1 MALISAFK
9 MKYKDYY
16 AVLGVPRDADL
27 EQIKKAYRKLAR
39 QYHPD
44 VSKEPN
50 AEAQFK
56 EAGEAYATLKD
67 AEKRAAYDQLGKQPI
82 EEEFSPPPQWR
93 QEYGSG
99 NYGNA
104 NGASFEDID
113 LSDLFAAM
121 GRGRAGDPRAAQREH
136 MTRHGRDYE
145 NTVHIKLEDAHRGA
159 KMNLELADENGSRT
173 LEVTI
178 PAGVRA
184 GQKLRLRGKGGK
196 GHNGGADGDIYL
208 HIALLPHP
216 VFRTD
221 GHDLYFDLMLSPWE
235 AALGAEVQVPTL
247 DEPVLL
253 TVPAGTRS
261 GRKLRLRGRGLSNG
275 SKVIDADDNKKGRGD
290 LYALVHIDIPAT
302 LTDRER
308 ELYQELANSS
318 GFNPR
323 KHASKP
329 HKESQHATT
338 TS

>member
-1 MALISAFK
+1 

-27 EQIKKAYRKLAR
+27 DQIKKAYRKLAR
-39 QYHPD
+39 KHHPD
-44 VSKEPN
+44 MSKEST

-67 AEKRAAYDQLGKQPI
+67 PEKRAAYDQLGRRPVG
-82 EEEFSPPPQWR
+82 EEFAPPPQWR
-93 QEYGSG
+93 QEFGTG
-99 NYGNA
+99 FGGGGGG
-104 NGASFEDID
+104 GASFEDID

-121 GRGRAGDPRAAQREH
+121 GHGRAGG
-136 MTRHGRDYE
+136 TRGRPHEPMPMHGHDYE
-145 NTVHIKLEDAHRGA
+145 NTVNISLEDAHHGTSL
-159 KMNLELADENGSRT
+159 NLQLADEKGSRN

-178 PAGVRA
+178 PPGVRE

-216 VFRTD
+216 VFRAD
-221 GHDLYFDLMLSPWE
+221 GHDLYFDLILTPWE

-247 DEPVLL
+247 DAPVVL

-261 GRKLRLRGRGLSNG
+261 GRKLRLRGRGLANT
-275 SKVIDADDNKKGRGD
+275 KKERGD
-290 LYALVHIDIPAT
+290 LYALVRIDIPTT

-308 ELYQELANSS
+308 ELYQELAKLSS
-318 GFNPR
+318 FNPR
-323 KHASKP
+323 
-329 HKESQHATT
+329 T
-338 TS
+338 TSHKPPHRGS

>member
-1 MALISAFK
+1 

-27 EQIKKAYRKLAR
+27 DQIKKAYRKLAR

-67 AEKRAAYDQLGKQPI
+67 AEKRAAYDQLGKQPVG
-82 EEEFSPPPQWR
+82 EEFSPPPQWR
-93 QEYGSG
+93 QEYGGG
-99 NYGNA
+99 NYGNS
-104 NGASFEDID
+104 GSFDDID

-121 GRGRAGDPRAAQREH
+121 GRGHAGDARSAQREA
-136 MTRHGRDYE
+136 MPMHGRDYE
-145 NTVHIKLEDAHRGA
+145 NTVHIKLEDAHRGT
-159 KMNLELADENGSRT
+159 KMNLELADDKGSRT

-178 PAGVRA
+178 PAGVRE

-196 GHNGGADGDIYL
+196 GRNGGADGDIYL

-221 GHDLYFDLMLSPWE
+221 GHDLYFDLTLTPWE

-247 DEPVLL
+247 DEPVILA
-253 TVPAGTRS
+253 VPAGTRA
-261 GRKLRLRGRGLSNG
+261 GRKLRLRGLGLSNG
-275 SKVIDADDNKKGRGD
+275 SKVLDGDDTKKGRGD

-308 ELYQELANSS
+308 ELYQELANLST
-318 GFNPR
+318 FNPR
-323 KHASKP
+323 KNSSTP
-329 HKESQHATT
+329 HKESSHGTT

>member
-1 MALISAFK
+1 

-27 EQIKKAYRKLAR
+27 DQIKKAYRKLAR
-39 QYHPD
+39 QFHPD

-67 AEKRAAYDQLGKQPI
+67 ADKRAAYDQLGKQP
-82 EEEFSPPPQWR
+82 EGQEFSPPPQWR
-93 QEYGSG
+93 QDFGGGS
-99 NYGNA
+99 A
-104 NGASFEDID
+104 NGGGSFEDID

-121 GRGRAGDPRAAQREH
+121 GRGRAGGQGALFGGSREP
-136 MTRHGRDYE
+136 MAMPGRDYE
-145 NTVHIKLEDAHRGA
+145 NTVQISLEDAHHGRTL
-159 KMNLELADENGSRT
+159 NLELADETGSRS

-178 PAGVRA
+178 PPGVRE

-196 GHNGGADGDIYL
+196 GRNGGADGDIYL

-216 VFRTD
+216 VFRAD
-221 GHDLYFDLMLSPWE
+221 GHDLYFDLVLTPWE
-235 AALGAEVQVPTL
+235 AALGAEVQVQTL

-261 GRKLRLRGRGLSNG
+261 GRKLRLRGRGLTNANKG
-275 SKVIDADDNKKGRGD
+275 ADGLKGRGD
-290 LYALVHIDIPAT
+290 LYALIRIDIPAT

-308 ELYQELANSS
+308 ELYQEMAKLSH
-318 GFNPR
+318 FNPR
-323 KHASKP
+323 VHTAAHANTSS
-329 HKESQHATT
+329 HQESSHGTT

>member
-1 MALISAFK
+1 
-9 MKYKDYY
+9 
-16 AVLGVPRDADL
+16 
-27 EQIKKAYRKLAR
+27 LAR

-82 EEEFSPPPQWR
+82 GEEFSPPPQWR
-93 QEYGSG
+93 QEFGGGS
-99 NYGNA
+99 YGNA

-121 GRGRAGDPRAAQREH
+121 GRGRAGDPSAAQREA
-136 MTRHGRDYE
+136 MPMHGRDYE

-308 ELYQELANSS
+308 ELYQELANLST
-318 GFNPR
+318 FNPR
-323 KHASKP
+323 KNSNAP
-329 HKESQHATT
+329 HKESQHGTT

>member
-1 MALISAFK
+1 

-27 EQIKKAYRKLAR
+27 DQIKKAYRKLAR
-39 QYHPD
+39 QHHPD
-44 VSKEPN
+44 MSKEPN

-82 EEEFSPPPQWR
+82 GEEFVPPPQWR
-93 QEYGSG
+93 QEYGG
-99 NYGNA
+99 GQRGG
-104 NGASFEDID
+104 NGASFDDID

-121 GRGRAGDPRAAQREH
+121 GRGRAGDPRSASHKSMPMQ
-136 MTRHGRDYE
+136 GRDYE
-145 NTVHIKLEDAHRGA
+145 NTVHIKLEDAHRGT
-159 KMNLELADENGSRT
+159 KMNLELADDMGSRI

-178 PAGVRA
+178 PAGVRE

-196 GHNGGADGDIYL
+196 GRNGGADGDIYL
-208 HIALLPHP
+208 RIALLPHP

-221 GHDLYFDLMLSPWE
+221 GHDLYFDLALSPWE
-235 AALGAEVQVPTL
+235 AALGAEVQVQTL

-253 TVPAGTRS
+253 TVPAGTRA

-275 SKVIDADDNKKGRGD
+275 SKVVDGDEPKTGRGD

-308 ELYQELANSS
+308 ELYQELANLSQ
-318 GFNPR
+318 FNPR
-323 KHASKP
+323 HNPSHNPRKNASTP
-329 HKESQHATT
+329 HKESTHGTT
-338 TS
+338 TN